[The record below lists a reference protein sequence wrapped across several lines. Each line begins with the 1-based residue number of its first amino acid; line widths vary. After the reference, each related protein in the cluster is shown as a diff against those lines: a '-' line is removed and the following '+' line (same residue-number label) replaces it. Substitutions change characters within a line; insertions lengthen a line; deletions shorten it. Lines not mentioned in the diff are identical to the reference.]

1 MNIIKNLNIILNEI
15 KKNPNLRIQIIA
27 VSKTFDLNY
36 IKPLIDFGHLHYGE
50 NRVSEAI
57 LKWSSEVKKNP
68 NLKIHLIGKLQSN
81 KIKEALKLFSFVHSL
96 DSKKLA
102 ILVDEEQK
110 KNSIDIKYFIQ
121 INIGNEKQ
129 KSGILLDDLD
139 DFVNFCKLKTKL
151 NIIGFMCIP
160 PINSPPDFYF
170 KKLKNLA
177 DKYNYT
183 ELSMGM
189 SNDYI
194 IAIKNSA
201 TFLRI
206 GSGIFGQRV
215 SKF

>member
-1 MNIIKNLNIILNEI
+1 MNIIKNLNIILNDI
-15 KKNPNLRIQIIA
+15 KKNPNLRTQIIA

-50 NRVSEAI
+50 NRVNEAI
-57 LKWSSEVKKNP
+57 LKWSSEVIRNS

-81 KIKEALKLFSFVHSL
+81 KIKEALKLFSYIHSL

-102 ILVDEEQK
+102 FMLDEEQK

-129 KSGILLDDLD
+129 KSGISLDDLD

-151 NIIGFMCIP
+151 NVIGFMCIP
-160 PINSPPDFYF
+160 PINSSSEIYF
-170 KKLKNLA
+170 RKLKNLA

-189 SNDYI
+189 SNDYMM
-194 IAIKNSA
+194 AIKNGA

-215 SKF
+215 NKF

>member
-1 MNIIKNLNIILNEI
+1 MNIIKNLNIILNDI
-15 KKNPNLRIQIIA
+15 KKNPNLRTQIIA

-57 LKWSSEVKKNP
+57 LKWSSEVIRNS

-81 KIKEALKLFSFVHSL
+81 KIKEALKLFSYIHSL

-102 ILVDEEQK
+102 FMLDEEQK

-129 KSGILLDDLD
+129 KSGISLDDLD

-151 NIIGFMCIP
+151 NVIGFMCIP
-160 PINSPPDFYF
+160 PINSSSEIYF
-170 KKLKNLA
+170 RKLKNLA

-189 SNDYI
+189 SNDYM
-194 IAIKNSA
+194 IAIKNGA

-215 SKF
+215 NKF

>member
-1 MNIIKNLNIILNEI
+1 MNIIKNLNIIINEI
-15 KKNPNLRIQIIA
+15 KKNSNFKTQIIA

-36 IKPLIDFGHLHYGE
+36 IRPLIDSGHLHYGE

-57 LKWSSEVKKNP
+57 VKWSSEVKRNP

-81 KIKEALKLFSFVHSL
+81 KIKEALKLFSYVHSL

-102 ILVDEEQK
+102 VLLDEEQK

-121 INIGNEKQ
+121 INVGNEKQ
-129 KSGILLDDLD
+129 KSGISFDELD
-139 DFVNFCKLKTKL
+139 DFVNFCKLNTKL
-151 NIIGFMCIP
+151 NVIGFMCIP
-160 PINSPPDFYF
+160 PINSFPESYF

-189 SNDYI
+189 SNDYM
-194 IAIKNSA
+194 IAIKNGA

-215 SKF
+215 NKF

>member
-1 MNIIKNLNIILNEI
+1 MNIIKNLNIILNDI
-15 KKNPNLRIQIIA
+15 KKNPNLRTQIIA

-57 LKWSSEVKKNP
+57 LKWSSEVIRNS

-81 KIKEALKLFSFVHSL
+81 KIKEALKLFSYIHSL

-102 ILVDEEQK
+102 VMLDEEQK

-129 KSGILLDDLD
+129 KSGISLDDLD

-151 NIIGFMCIP
+151 NVIGFMCIP
-160 PINSPPDFYF
+160 PINSSSEIYF
-170 KKLKNLA
+170 RKLKNLA

-189 SNDYI
+189 SNDYM
-194 IAIKNSA
+194 IAIKNGA

-215 SKF
+215 NKF

>member
-1 MNIIKNLNIILNEI
+1 MNIIKNLNIILNDI
-15 KKNPNLRIQIIA
+15 KKNPNLRTQIIA

-57 LKWSSEVKKNP
+57 LKWSSEVIRNS

-81 KIKEALKLFSFVHSL
+81 KIKEALKLFSYIHSL

-102 ILVDEEQK
+102 FMLDEEQK

-129 KSGILLDDLD
+129 KSGISLDDLD

-151 NIIGFMCIP
+151 NVIGFMCSVQIYKQLEVLHLYLHQ
-160 PINSPPDFYF
+160 NH
-170 KKLKNLA
+170 
-177 DKYNYT
+177 
-183 ELSMGM
+183 
-189 SNDYI
+189 I
-194 IAIKNSA
+194 IIQN
-201 TFLRI
+201 
-206 GSGIFGQRV
+206 V
-215 SKF
+215 D